1 MSHGNKAP
9 KKSARSQDNTRVV
22 IGAKGTKHKVVRKKE
37 KKKKGHWLTAIDKGG
52 ARSDSRTGKAGRE
65 AGREVGMRGGRSAK
79 SDTQSNSMGVDLVD
93 VEELK
98 IDWF

>member
-37 KKKKGHWLTAIDKGG
+37 KKKKGH
-52 ARSDSRTGKAGRE
+52 
-65 AGREVGMRGGRSAK
+65 
-79 SDTQSNSMGVDLVD
+79 
-93 VEELK
+93 
-98 IDWF
+98 